1 MTNTIHPSAV
11 IEDGARLGSG
21 VEIGPFCH
29 VGSRAKLSDGVRLI
43 SHVSLAGD
51 TSVGARTVIYPFA
64 SIGHTPQDLKYR
76 GEPVRLTLGE
86 GCLIREGVTMNPGT
100 AVGGSET
107 SVGPRAGFVANA
119 HFAHDCR
126 IGEGVILSNNVMLA
140 GHCNIGDFAIV
151 SGGAAAHQFV
161 RIGAH
166 AFVGGLAGVEHDLI
180 PFGLALGNRAGLA
193 GLNVVGLKR
202 RGFSHEA
209 IHELRRAYKML
220 FNGGGT
226 LRERIDEVADAFA
239 DQDAVQQIVAF
250 LRQGGDRAICVPRAG
265 RDEEG
270 GVEGSTFRAR
280 AEHALLWRSWPA
292 GESFRL
298 RSPVRLAAPDGT
310 RFSSGSSAR

>member
-11 IEDGARLGSG
+11 IEDGARLGTE

-29 VGSRAKLSDGVRLI
+29 VGSQAKLSDGVRLI

-64 SIGHTPQDLKYR
+64 SIGHPPQDLKYR
-76 GEPVRLTLGE
+76 GEPVRLTIGE

-100 AVGGSET
+100 AGGGSET
-107 SVGPRAGFVANA
+107 SIGPRSVFLANA
-119 HFAHDCR
+119 HVAHDCR

-220 FNGGGT
+220 FNGGGAPGST
-226 LRERIDEVADAFA
+226 LKERIDEVAEAFA
-239 DQDAVQQIVAF
+239 GQAAVHEIVAF

-265 RDEEG
+265 KDEEG
-270 GVEGSTFRAR
+270 
-280 AEHALLWRSWPA
+280 
-292 GESFRL
+292 
-298 RSPVRLAAPDGT
+298 
-310 RFSSGSSAR
+310 